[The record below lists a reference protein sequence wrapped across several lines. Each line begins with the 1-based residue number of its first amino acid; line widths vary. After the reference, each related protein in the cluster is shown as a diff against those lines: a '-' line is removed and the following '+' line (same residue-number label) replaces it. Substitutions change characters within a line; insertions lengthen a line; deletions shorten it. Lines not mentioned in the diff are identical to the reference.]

1 MMCYDSKNRVAV
13 IVNSIMFD
21 KADCRNDQLVFLE
34 MSETMAFYYH
44 RLCSLYMY
52 SLVQGRELLKMICR
66 CAFNDS
72 TLTDTEAIVIM
83 ETCLD
88 PALDNL
94 LLEVNYNESW

>member
-1 MMCYDSKNRVAV
+1 MMLREGWRNRNKIRTIVLCHILAQAPDPGNFLPDSVYH
-13 IVNSIMFD
+13 
-21 KADCRNDQLVFLE
+21 
-34 MSETMAFYYH
+34 FYIE
-44 RLCSLYMY
+44 RLLNVPMY
-52 SLVQGRELLKMICR
+52 GLVQGRELIKMICR

>member
-1 MMCYDSKNRVAV
+1 MMSERMKNRIIIRGIVLGHIPAQAPNPANFLPDSVYHFYLERLLAV
-13 IVNSIMFD
+13 P
-21 KADCRNDQLVFLE
+21 
-34 MSETMAFYYH
+34 
-44 RLCSLYMY
+44 MY
-52 SLVQGRELLKMICR
+52 GLVQGRELIKMICR

>member
-1 MMCYDSKNRVAV
+1 MLHEGWRNRNKIRAIILGHILDQDPDPVNFLPDSVYH
-13 IVNSIMFD
+13 
-21 KADCRNDQLVFLE
+21 
-34 MSETMAFYYH
+34 FYLD
-44 RLCSLYMY
+44 RLLSVPMY
-52 SLVQGRELLKMICR
+52 GLVQGRELIKMICR

>member
-1 MMCYDSKNRVAV
+1 MLREEWRNSNKIGDIVLCHIMARDPDPANFLPDSVYH
-13 IVNSIMFD
+13 FY
-21 KADCRNDQLVFLE
+21 LE
-34 MSETMAFYYH
+34 
-44 RLCSLYMY
+44 RLLSVPMY
-52 SLVQGRELLKMICR
+52 GLVQGRELIKMICR